1 MSLLNGRWTH
11 SHLTENGAKSNQV
24 VVRNVADAPSLTTD
38 VGQERKAM
46 PIELI
51 IPILVAIALPTSWLI
66 AEILYE
72 SKMARC
78 LLGVLTI
85 LGCVGSSYFIIR
97 IRTILEFR
105 KSYGSATYHLV
116 SAIKDRLNTGE
127 AGVVNQ
133 ELTKLQEQFRHFE
146 RINYNMMVEEAA
158 QNLKIKKGVQPGD
171 TPNPHSPSALGVGG
185 R

>member
-1 MSLLNGRWTH
+1 M
-11 SHLTENGAKSNQV
+11 
-24 VVRNVADAPSLTTD
+24 VAD

-51 IPILVAIALPTSWLI
+51 MPILVAIALPTSWLI
-66 AEILYE
+66 AEIWYE

-97 IRTILEFR
+97 IRTTLEFR
-105 KSYGSATYHLV
+105 KSYGKATYHLV
-116 SAIKDRLNTGE
+116 SAINNRLNTGE
-127 AGVVNQ
+127 VGAVNQ
-133 ELTKLQEQFRHFE
+133 ELAKLQERFRHPE
-146 RINYNMMVEEAA
+146 RINYNTMVEEAA
-158 QNLKIKKGVQPGD
+158 QNLKIEKGVQPGD
-171 TPNPHSPSALGVGG
+171 TPNPHSPSAQGAGG